1 MDGTAVSMRQLLQ
14 HWQKEVAI
22 FFALEQG
29 TERKHVLALRKH
41 AEQQEL
47 SLPARSRESGDGL
60 EA

>member
-1 MDGTAVSMRQLLQ
+1 MRQLLQ